1 MFSLF
6 KASNFMFSITLVI
19 SISSSK
25 TSSVTIWVE
34 MGWVRKARD
43 YMTSY
48 LREYLTEKLIRKTSV
63 NEG

>member
-1 MFSLF
+1 
-6 KASNFMFSITLVI
+6 MFSITLVI
-19 SISSSK
+19 RISSSK

-34 MGWVRKARD
+34 MGWVRKAID

-48 LREYLTEKLIRKTSV
+48 LCEYLTEKLIRKTSV